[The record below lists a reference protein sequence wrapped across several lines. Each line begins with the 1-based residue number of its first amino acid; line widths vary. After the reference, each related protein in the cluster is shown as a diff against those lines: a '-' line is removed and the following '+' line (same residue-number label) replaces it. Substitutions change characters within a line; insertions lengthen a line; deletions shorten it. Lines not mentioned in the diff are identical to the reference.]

1 MHVSPYSGY
10 RDVRACIVLD
20 LSSPWPRSGD
30 AEEAKRKP
38 QGSDDDGGGGFGWE
52 EDFSPEISA
61 SRSPIYEGE
70 LRYIC

>member
-20 LSSPWPRSGD
+20 LSAPWPRSGD

-38 QGSDDDGGGGFGWE
+38 QGGDDDGGGGTAQESQGGGE
-52 EDFSPEISA
+52 GGTEDPCDIWDFA
-61 SRSPIYEGE
+61 
-70 LRYIC
+70 